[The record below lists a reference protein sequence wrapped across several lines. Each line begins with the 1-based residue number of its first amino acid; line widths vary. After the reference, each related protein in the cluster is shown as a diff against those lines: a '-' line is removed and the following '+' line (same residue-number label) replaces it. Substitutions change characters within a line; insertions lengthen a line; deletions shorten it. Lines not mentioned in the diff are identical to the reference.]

1 MRKDYLV
8 YLVAILVIVASFA
21 SAAYLPITAEFKG
34 MITLPGV
41 IALFEILLQAWRDQR
56 AHERSLELQTREHSF
71 TLSIASH
78 MANTTF
84 DRQVTFCEEYFK
96 AAYDILHSLFRTGP
110 SQEAITHS
118 QQLTDIRLKF
128 SPWLTY
134 EMESGLLPFERALRT
149 IAANAMLLAD
159 TGVVGPMRAEAV
171 QTLYAAFI
179 PLINIEPLPPGG
191 EAEEGAA
198 RVINHLRQVL
208 RISELTS
215 LRDNAISAAFNAL
228 PRGPRTLPSKINKG

>member
-21 SAAYLPITAEFKG
+21 SAAYLPIPAEFKG

-110 SQEAITHS
+110 SQEAVTHS

-128 SPWLTY
+128 SPWLTS

-149 IAANAMLLAD
+149 IATNAMLVEAGVD
-159 TGVVGPMRAEAV
+159 SPTGAKAV
-171 QTLYAAFI
+171 QTMYAAFI
-179 PLINIEPLPPGG
+179 QLINIEPLPPGG

-208 RISELTS
+208 RINELTS
-215 LRDNAISAAFNAL
+215 LRDNAISAAFTAL
-228 PRGPRTLPSKINKG
+228 PRGPGT